1 MNFAKL
7 LKTPFLVVLHWSFF
21 LFRKQQ
27 KCFKEQ
33 NEEKIGIVQH
43 NLFPGKKQRQLLKV
57 RQY

>member
-7 LKTPFLVVLHWSFF
+7 LKTPFLIVHHWSFL
-21 LFRKQQ
+21 LFHEQQ

-33 NEEKIGIVQH
+33 NEEKIGIAQH
-43 NLFPGKKQRQLLKV
+43 NLFSGKKRRQLLKV